1 MSHGALN
8 SAMELYEEEFHPKT
22 LSDQGKQLKKVAQ
35 LARERGI
42 ETWIWVH
49 ELEDIPDTFKIANKV
64 NLDHEGLWGYLA
76 KRYEKIFQD
85 YPEFAGLQITFHET
99 EYKIFDNDQ
108 VVSKMSMPDRFEQ
121 LIKTLNDVCLKFKK
135 KLVIRTF
142 LYESAEYE
150 WVKEGL
156 LKSDNSIYVQ
166 IKCVANDWQ
175 PFFTHNTMIGA
186 FPNKKQIIEYD
197 ASAEYMGRNFIVW
210 AAPHYFQYRWKHA
223 VQFPQVVGYNVRLDH
238 SGYDALFTPNEI
250 NIYALSKLMDD
261 PAYDMEQLWREW
273 ASKKY
278 GEEASAAAME
288 ILRPTFD
295 MVNKLYFP
303 QGVWF
308 GNHSKLTH
316 YEYAENR
323 IPYIAQ
329 WDKSWQPLVDE
340 LMNPT
345 KETLLRLVA
354 EKDEALVLVQKALW
368 KLQES
373 KPLFKES
380 DFEDLN
386 ERLLFQLHLTMLYK
400 SNVKLY
406 WGVKLAKDD
415 PFYIDYV
422 KNELKVIRA
431 YGEGIPPHIKNKKHN
446 WLLDPLVV
454 EKVAKSIEK
463 QLASIEGDKA
473 K

>member
-1 MSHGALN
+1 
-8 SAMELYEEEFHPKT
+8 
-22 LSDQGKQLKKVAQ
+22 
-35 LARERGI
+35 
-42 ETWIWVH
+42 
-49 ELEDIPDTFKIANKV
+49 
-64 NLDHEGLWGYLA
+64 
-76 KRYEKIFQD
+76 
-85 YPEFAGLQITFHET
+85 
-99 EYKIFDNDQ
+99 
-108 VVSKMSMPDRFEQ
+108 
-121 LIKTLNDVCLKFKK
+121 
-135 KLVIRTF
+135 
-142 LYESAEYE
+142 
-150 WVKEGL
+150 
-156 LKSDNSIYVQ
+156 
-166 IKCVANDWQ
+166 
-175 PFFTHNTMIGA
+175 
-186 FPNKKQIIEYD
+186 
-197 ASAEYMGRNFIVW
+197 
-210 AAPHYFQYRWKHA
+210 
-223 VQFPQVVGYNVRLDH
+223 
-238 SGYDALFTPNEI
+238 
-250 NIYALSKLMDD
+250 
-261 PAYDMEQLWREW
+261 
-273 ASKKY
+273 
-278 GEEASAAAME
+278 
-288 ILRPTFD
+288 